1 MALRN
6 VPRTQER
13 YKTKLCQRVTDHIFY
28 LSWGKMEIKF
38 IWIFFCFYLMFW
50 WVYSVCWERTAAG
63 PIQKLA
69 GSKYP
74 IFSRDRLVT
83 STCHNFKSTQ
93 GRFSLFLPYLTF
105 YRGRLLWVQSH
116 IKVVIWT
123 KWQLV
128 RRSPSM

>member
-6 VPRTQER
+6 VHRTQKR
-13 YKTKLCQRVTDHIFY
+13 YKTKLCQRVTNDLFY
-28 LSWGKMEIKF
+28 FSWRQLGIEF
-38 IWIFFCFYLMFW
+38 AYFYVFLFDVM
-50 WVYSVCWERTAAG
+50 VSVCSERTAAG

-69 GSKYP
+69 GSRYP

-83 STCHNFKSTQ
+83 STCHTFKSTHSI
-93 GRFSLFLPYLTF
+93 FFLLFLPYLTF
-105 YRGRLLWVQSH
+105 CIGRLLWVQSH

-128 RRSPSM
+128 RRSPSK